1 MPPSTG
7 SPPVAELKEAAR
19 PFSLPERMLA
29 LRYLRAKRAQGGVG
43 SMAVI
48 SFLGIMAAV
57 FVLIVTMS
65 IMNGFRETLL
75 SKIIGVGGHI
85 TMFVSDLSGEE
96 IAAAARTAAA
106 LPSVERITPL
116 VQSETLISR
125 GGQSTGAIAFGIGK
139 EALMRMTSV
148 SQGIQ
153 RGSLQGFGAG
163 APGDGEIVLG
173 DKLAQRLGVVVGDTV
188 TLVAPKGTVTVI
200 GSTPRRQSYR
210 VGAIFSVGYFLAD
223 NGYIYLPIEEAQWFF
238 GRGEGV
244 DVLEVRVRDP
254 ARSQADT
261 EALRQSLPFIP
272 INDWRDN
279 NREYFTALLVERS
292 AMRFILMIVVA
303 IAALNIISGLVML
316 VKNKARDVAILR
328 TMGATRGA
336 ILRVFLLAGG
346 LLGASGALAGV
357 GLAALFLVNIGPIQA
372 ALEFVTGTRVF
383 DPSVYQLSRVPTSIA
398 PLEVAGVTLFA
409 IIMAFLASLLPALT
423 ASRLDPVEALR
434 YE

>member
-1 MPPSTG
+1 
-7 SPPVAELKEAAR
+7 
-19 PFSLPERMLA
+19 MLA

-43 SMAVI
+43 AMAVI

-85 TMFVSDLSGEE
+85 TLFTQDRSLEE
-96 IAAAARTAAA
+96 IDAAVRAAAA
-106 LPSVERITPL
+106 LPAVEQVTPL

-125 GGQSTGAIAFGIGK
+125 GGQSTGAIAFGIEK
-139 EALMRMTSV
+139 EALMRLTTV
-148 SQGIQ
+148 SQGIK
-153 RGSLQGFGAG
+153 RGSLQSFGAG
-163 APGDGEIVLG
+163 EPGDGEVVLG
-173 DKLAQRLGVVVGDTV
+173 EKLAERLQVGVGDTV
-188 TLVAPKGTVTVI
+188 TLVAPKGPVTVI

-210 VGAIFSVGYFLAD
+210 VGAIFGIGYFLAD
-223 NGYIYLPIEEAQWFF
+223 SAYAYLPLEEAQWFF

-254 ARSQADT
+254 ERSQTQTD
-261 EALRQSLPFIP
+261 ALRQALPYLP

-279 NREYFTALLVERS
+279 NREYFTALVVERN

-328 TMGATRGA
+328 TMGATRGS

-346 LLGASGALAGV
+346 LLGASGAVAGV
-357 GLAALFLVNIGPIQA
+357 ALAALFLINIGPIQA
-372 ALEFVTGTRVF
+372 ALEFITGTQVF
-383 DPSVYQLSRVPTSIA
+383 DASVYQLSRVPTSIA

-409 IIMAFLASLLPALT
+409 VIMAFLASLLPALS

>member
-1 MPPSTG
+1 MPE
-7 SPPVAELKEAAR
+7 AQEAAR

-43 SMAVI
+43 AMAVI

-75 SKIIGVGGHI
+75 SKIIGVGGHV
-85 TMFVSDLSGEE
+85 TLFTQDLGPQELS
-96 IAAAARTAAA
+96 AAIRTAEAHPA
-106 LPSVERITPL
+106 VERVTPL
-116 VQSETLISR
+116 VQSEMLISHR
-125 GGQSTGAIAFGIGK
+125 GQSTGAIGVGISK
-139 EALMRMTSV
+139 EALQRLTLV

-153 RGSLQGFGAG
+153 RGSLLGFQGP
-163 APGDGEIVLG
+163 APGEAQVLLGER
-173 DKLAQRLGVVVGDTV
+173 LAERLQVGVGDTV
-188 TLVAPKGTVTVI
+188 TLVAPKGPVTVI
-200 GSTPRRQSYR
+200 GSAPRRQSYR
-210 VGAIFSVGYFLAD
+210 VGAIFNIGYFLAD
-223 NGYIYLPIEEAQWFF
+223 SAYVYLPLPEAQWFF
-238 GRGEGV
+238 GRGEGA
-244 DVLEVRVRDP
+244 DVVELRVRDP
-254 ARSQADT
+254 ERSQATT
-261 EALRQSLPFIP
+261 EALRAQMPWLAV
-272 INDWRDN
+272 NDWRDN
-279 NREYFTALLVERS
+279 NREYFTALVVERN

-346 LLGASGALAGV
+346 MLGASGAVAGV
-357 GLAALFLVNIGPIQA
+357 ALAALFLANIGAIQG

-383 DPSVYQLSRVPTSIA
+383 DPSVYQLSRVPVSIK
-398 PLEVAGVTLFA
+398 PMEVAGVTGFA
-409 IIMAFLASLLPALT
+409 IVMAFLASLLPAMT

>member
-1 MPPSTG
+1 MPERNGASG
-7 SPPVAELKEAAR
+7 

-85 TMFVSDLSGEE
+85 TLFTQDRSNEE
-96 IAAAARTAAA
+96 LDAAVRAAAA
-106 LPSVERITPL
+106 LPGVERVTPL

-125 GGQSTGAIAFGIGK
+125 AGQTTGAIAFGIDK
-139 EALMRMTSV
+139 EALARLTTV
-148 SQGIQ
+148 SQGIR
-153 RGSLQGFGAG
+153 RGSLQGFGKG
-163 APGDGEIVLG
+163 DPGEGEIVLG
-173 DKLAQRLGVVVGDTV
+173 DKLAARLQVGVGDTV
-188 TLVAPKGTVTVI
+188 TLVAPKGPVTVI

-210 VGAIFSVGYFLAD
+210 VGAIFSIGYFLAD
-223 NGYIYLPIEEAQWFF
+223 SAYAYLPLEEAQWFF

-254 ARSQADT
+254 ERSQAAT

-279 NREYFTALLVERS
+279 NREYFTALVVERN

-357 GLAALFLVNIGPIQA
+357 GLAALFLANIGAIQA
-372 ALEFVTGTRVF
+372 ALEFVTGTQVF
-383 DPSVYQLSRVPTSIA
+383 DASVYQLSRVPTSIQ

-409 IIMAFLASLLPALT
+409 IVMAFLAALLPALT